1 MNNINKIFLKIFLE
15 LRAKLY
21 HKNDENIRN
30 YKKFKFDIDK
40 EILVN
45 ELNICKNNTNFLI
58 KTDTYQRFDNY
69 WWDWDIFIKL
79 TNNYEEKFEQI
90 FQEKTK
96 LLDESI
102 LIEQEILDFKLD
114 NFEDYYIYKYND
126 EKEHKDMQ
134 RKITKKSKGNVIF
147 EWLEK
152 DIISK
157 KELKS
162 ILELQIKLLKKKSIN
177 ILKKDINSISFEFE
191 FLTFHNNNPFYWN
204 LLDIYDFILDFDFFK
219 KDFYKDCPI
228 IKDKK
233 RRKIDHYDF
242 IKNFVNH
249 RFTRSDYNDY
259 YLLACPVIDII
270 QDIEKQHKLLN
281 KSKNNNIEITGYIWE
296 ELEELNKTLEIYN
309 LKKKENKII
318 EKCFFKEDEVSRSYI
333 LTKWNA
339 KNLTKAMGYSLKDK
353 FSLTDN
359 YYKKIKKSKFEISI
373 KFLTY

>member
-1 MNNINKIFLKIFLE
+1 MNDINKTFFKNFLE
-15 LRAKLY
+15 IKAKLY
-21 HKNDENIRN
+21 HKNDENIKN
-30 YKKFKFDIDK
+30 YKEFKLNTDRDI
-40 EILVN
+40 LRQ
-45 ELNICKNNTNFLI
+45 ELNSKKYNTDFLI
-58 KTDTYQRFDNY
+58 KTHSYQRFDNY
-69 WWDWDIFIKL
+69 SWDWDIFIKL
-79 TNNYEEKFEQI
+79 TNNYEEKFEKI

-96 LLDESI
+96 LLNESI

-126 EKEHKDMQ
+126 EKEYKDMQ

-177 ILKKDINSISFEFE
+177 ILKKDINSIGFEFE

-219 KDFYKDCPI
+219 RDFYKDYPN
-228 IKDKK
+228 IKNKNDKK
-233 RRKIDHYDF
+233 INHYEF
-242 IKNFVNH
+242 IKNLINH
-249 RFTRSDYNDY
+249 RFTNSYYNDY
-259 YLLACPVIDII
+259 YFLASPIIDVI
-270 QDIEKQHKLLN
+270 QDIEKQKKLLN
-281 KSKNNNIEITGYIWE
+281 KSKINDSTSTNYA
-296 ELEELNKTLEIYN
+296 LEEIERLNKTLEIYN

-318 EKCFFKEDEVSRSYI
+318 EKCFFKEDEDGGSYI

-339 KNLTKAMGYSLKDK
+339 KNLTKVMWYSLKDK
-353 FSLTDN
+353 FSLTDKD
-359 YYKKIKKSKFEISI
+359 YKKIKKSKFEISV